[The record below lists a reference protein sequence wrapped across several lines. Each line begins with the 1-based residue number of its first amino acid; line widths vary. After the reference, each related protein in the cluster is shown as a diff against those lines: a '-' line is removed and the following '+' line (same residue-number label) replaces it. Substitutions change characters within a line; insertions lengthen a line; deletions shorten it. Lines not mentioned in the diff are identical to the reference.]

1 MSRHYSKT
9 VCLFFCI
16 VTLLLLS
23 GYTLP
28 VDAAGQHPL
37 LKLVQETPEGTPV
50 PPTVPEPESAPPPP
64 PAPSPVPQPAPPV
77 TPPPSAT
84 EQKAVPPPEVRPTPP
99 PAAPAPV
106 RPAPRAAAP
115 AGSSF
120 FFDDA
125 DIFEVAQTVFGEIL
139 KVNYIIDPQVKG
151 RVNFRTTTPIPR
163 DKILPVMEII
173 FRLNGIAVIEESGLY
188 RIIPIAGIAKEP
200 APIRFGKD
208 PESVELKGTALV
220 QVVPIEYMNS
230 AEMAKII
237 TPLLTQGGAVLD
249 VPKKNFLILADTDAN
264 VKRLLQ
270 LISMFDENAAQD
282 ISQPKIYVYPLQNSK
297 ADHVS
302 RILQQVVLGTAGAAP
317 APRTPSTQTP
327 PATTPRPQPAP
338 PTPQPGQVP
347 STTTGEPLVSPG
359 TKIIPDEVT
368 NSIVIFASPGDYA
381 LIQSAIKLLDTM
393 PRQVLIEGII
403 ARVDLS
409 DNLSFGMQWKINTD
423 LTLGDRGGLHPF
435 TNRFDLDGTLEFN
448 APIDSPNFTYTA
460 RDSRGNIKLL
470 LQSLA
475 TEGKAKVLAAPHILV
490 SDNREARIQV
500 GQQVPI
506 PTSST
511 NVSGTTDI
519 QTTFQYKDLGV
530 ILKVK
535 PQVNESG
542 LVALEITQE
551 ISSSSI
557 ETATISTGTAPV
569 LNKTEATTNLVAQD
583 GQTIIIGGLIRE
595 DSTKN
600 KSGIPFLNKIPILG
614 FLFGSTENTT
624 SRNELVILLTPHV
637 IRNQL
642 EANGITNEFISRLK
656 TIGEDLKSVR
666 PLENKASQK

>member
-1 MSRHYSKT
+1 M
-9 VCLFFCI
+9 
-16 VTLLLLS
+16 
-23 GYTLP
+23 
-28 VDAAGQHPL
+28 
-37 LKLVQETPEGTPV
+37 
-50 PPTVPEPESAPPPP
+50 
-64 PAPSPVPQPAPPV
+64 
-77 TPPPSAT
+77 
-84 EQKAVPPPEVRPTPP
+84 
-99 PAAPAPV
+99 
-106 RPAPRAAAP
+106 
-115 AGSSF
+115 
-120 FFDDA
+120 
-125 DIFEVAQTVFGEIL
+125 
-139 KVNYIIDPQVKG
+139 NYIIDPQVKG